1 MKYLKF
7 LLCAGAAVVAVH
19 AAENNPMAAWPKA
32 YSVEM
37 EMTAAGNKTATKM
50 FVDGDKQRMDM
61 NAGGMEMST
70 IVRKDKKLTYSLM
83 HAQKMVME
91 NPLQEPPA
99 TPAASGPAPVWE
111 KVGSATVNGVAC
123 TEYKVK
129 AGADVTTWFL
139 GGDNLPVRMVAA
151 GNTTDWKNF
160 KAGAPAAALF
170 EVPAGYS
177 KPGEAPASGSDNGG
191 STATSASSGS
201 ANSGTAA
208 PAEQPKK
215 KKGLG
220 GMLGR

>member
-1 MKYLKF
+1 MKYLKY

-19 AAENNPMAAWPKA
+19 AAETSPMAAWPKA

-37 EMTAAGNKTATKM
+37 EVSAAGNKTATKM

-70 IVRKDKKLTYSLM
+70 IIRKDKKLTYSLM

-99 TPAASGPAPVWE
+99 APAASGPAPVWE

-129 AGADVTTWFL
+129 AGNDVTTWFL
-139 GGDNLPVRMVAA
+139 GGDKLPVRMVAA

-160 KAGAPAAALF
+160 KAGAPDAAVF
-170 EVPAGYS
+170 EIPAGYS
-177 KPGEAPASGSDNGG
+177 KPGEAPAGG
-191 STATSASSGS
+191 STADSGSAGS
-201 ANSGTAA
+201 ANSGAAA